1 MLYYLERNRNSTTC
15 SHFKA
20 NPNAPNTIK
29 ITPGVDL
36 YSRLDREE
44 EELEYK
50 VGDEST
56 SEVHPDDDEA
66 DDLSCITL
74 DSLKYIDNDKV
85 KAIWKEMAKLK

>member
-1 MLYYLERNRNSTTC
+1 MWD
-15 SHFKA
+15 
-20 NPNAPNTIK
+20 P
-29 ITPGVDL
+29 
-36 YSRLDREE
+36 YSQLDREE

-66 DDLSCITL
+66 DGLSCITL

-85 KAIWKEMAKLK
+85 KAIWKGDGQIKAARRGVL